1 MIRDTFVM
9 RGGRLVRKR
18 MARPMPTATG
28 HRVHV
33 ISDTM
38 PPLKHMGTGRI
49 HDSKAAFRADTR
61 AMGCEEVGND
71 PAASRDIGLKR
82 VEPSMSE
89 IVQDVKRSL
98 QELRSR

>member
-1 MIRDTFVM
+1 MSRDTFVI
-9 RGGRLVRKR
+9 RNGKLVPKRLAQPLINSTDPK
-18 MARPMPTATG
+18 
-28 HRVHV
+28 VHV
-33 ISDTM
+33 ISDVM
-38 PPLKHMGTGRI
+38 RPLKHMGTGRI
-49 HDSKAAFRADTR
+49 HDSKAAFRADTK